1 MMRQTVFGRS
11 LALITALVLAIPA
24 IAQDSAGVTGADRP
38 RVGLVLGGGGA
49 RGAAHIGV
57 LRELERHRV
66 PIDAIAGTSMGA
78 IIGGLY
84 ASGKSVDELEEI
96 VTTIDW
102 AGAMSDTP
110 PRKHLSFRRKQDDAQ
125 YPIDLELGLQG
136 RELILPM
143 GVIQGQKLDLL
154 LHELTIHVAGIS
166 NFDELP
172 IPFRAVASDIERG
185 QAVVIGRGDLAQA
198 IRASMTVPGVLAPV
212 QVDDR
217 LLVDGGIVGNL
228 PINVVR
234 DMDVDIIIA
243 VDVEF
248 PLYTADEL
256 DSVLA
261 ISEQMLTILIHNE
274 TVRQIETLGA
284 EDILI
289 RPELGTF
296 ASGDFG
302 HIVETIEPGRSAA
315 LAVAE
320 KLRGIALGDADYAAH
335 VAARTAP
342 ASADEPLAFVRV
354 EHDGRLKP
362 EILEARLDTSVGD
375 AVNPERL
382 ARDADRLYGL
392 NLYEKVGYRLVEEDG
407 ATGVEFVARSKSW
420 GPSTLKFSLALEDD
434 FEGSTGF
441 NIGARLTKSGLNPY
455 GGEWRN
461 DIQLGSGPL
470 LVSELY
476 QPFGARA
483 RYFVAPRIDM
493 RQSNIKAF
501 LGEIPI
507 ARLRISEIEG
517 GVDLGAELASWGEF
531 RMGTFRGF
539 GKARV
544 KVGEPSIANFNFD
557 TGGVQAALRVDT
569 LDNAQFPSDGMRA
582 DVRWRQFLP
591 ALGADSRFDTIESA
605 FAGYWHSGKNTFQV
619 GLEYATTL
627 DADAAIQEYFP
638 LGGFLRLSGLE
649 RGEISGPHSALG
661 KLVYYRRI
669 GESAGGLFD
678 VPVYIGGSVEAGNV
692 WQTREDISFDSMHV
706 NGSVFIGL
714 DSYIGPIYLAAG
726 LAEGGRTNLYLFI
739 GSPPR

>member
-1 MMRQTVFGRS
+1 MKRIG
-11 LALITALVLAIPA
+11 LA
-24 IAQDSAGVTGADRP
+24 
-38 RVGLVLGGGGA
+38 LGGGGA
-49 RGAAHIGV
+49 KGFAHIPV
-57 LRELERHRV
+57 LEVFDELDIRPRH
-66 PIDAIAGTSMGA
+66 IAGTSMGA

>member
-1 MMRQTVFGRS
+1 MRQAVIGRS
-11 LALITALVLAIPA
+11 LALITVLVLAIPA
-24 IAQDSAGVTGADRP
+24 IAQDSDGVTGADRP

-84 ASGKSVDELEEI
+84 ASGKSVDELEELI
-96 VTTIDW
+96 TTIDW
-102 AGAMSDTP
+102 VGTMSDTP
-110 PRKHLSFRRKQDDAQ
+110 PRRHLSFRRKQDDAA
-125 YPIDLELGLQG
+125 YPIDLELGIKG
-136 RELILPM
+136 HELTLPM

-154 LHELTIHVAGIS
+154 LRELTIDVAGTGD
-166 NFDELP
+166 FDELP
-172 IPFRAVASDIERG
+172 IPFRAVASDLESG
-185 QAVVIGRGDLAQA
+185 EAVVIGQGDLALA

-212 QVDDR
+212 ERDGR

-228 PINVVR
+228 PINVAR

-248 PLYTADEL
+248 PLYKGDEL

-274 TVRQIETLGA
+274 TLRQIDTLG
-284 EDILI
+284 EDDILI
-289 RPELGTF
+289 RPELGTY

-302 HIVETIEPGRSAA
+302 HIVDTIEPGRSAA
-315 LAVAE
+315 LAVADQ
-320 KLRGIALGDADYAAH
+320 LRGIALDDADYAAH

-342 ASADEPLAFVRV
+342 APADEPLAFVRV
-354 EHDGRLKP
+354 EHDGRLKA

-375 AVNPERL
+375 AVDPERL

-441 NIGARLTKSGLNPY
+441 NVGARLTKSGLNPY

-461 DIQLGSGPL
+461 DIQLGSEPRL
-470 LVSELY
+470 ISELY
-476 QPFGARA
+476 QPFGSEA

-501 LGEIPI
+501 LGETPI

-517 GVDLGAELASWGEF
+517 GFDLGAELASWGEF

-544 KVGEPSIANFNFD
+544 KVGEPSIANFDFD
-557 TGGVQAALRVDT
+557 TGGVQAALHIDT

-591 ALGADSRFDTIESA
+591 AIGADSRFDTIESA

-692 WQTREDISFDSMHV
+692 WQTRQDISFDSMHV
-706 NGSVFIGL
+706 NGSIFVGL